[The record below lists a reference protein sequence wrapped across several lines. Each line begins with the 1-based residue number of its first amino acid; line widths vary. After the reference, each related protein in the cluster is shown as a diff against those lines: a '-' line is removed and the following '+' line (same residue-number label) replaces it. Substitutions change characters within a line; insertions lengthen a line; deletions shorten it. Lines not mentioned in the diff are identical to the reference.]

1 MLARAVHAGYNEAMV
16 STILDKML
24 QPATDQ
30 MPIEFAR
37 MLLDLRA
44 DGDLRAR
51 MDDLRAKAN
60 AGIITSEEDAEYKE
74 FIEAIDIL
82 SILQLKARRIVSS
95 HSD

>member
-1 MLARAVHAGYNEAMV
+1 
-16 STILDKML
+16 
-24 QPATDQ
+24 
-30 MPIEFAR
+30 

-60 AGIITSEEDAEYKE
+60 SGVITSEEDTEYKE